1 MIWLIIILIIIIVL
15 LLFNLFDIEY
25 FDEQT
30 NNKQTTTIENEKV
43 VDKIVSKP
51 LSELDNTKISPGTGE
66 VKSEKSDLILDVNIN
81 NNNSESNIDYNETT
95 TEENKSELGN
105 DITIRPINQQPT
117 IESTPKETVNYTK
130 TTYNDK
136 VIQEKDTSRIDALC
150 ASREREKE
158 DNEINK
164 ELADRYV
171 NQDKE
176 YEQAFKCKNEQD
188 YTGQVITD
196 ENIYQFDDFTYINA
210 NQLYIPTD
218 YKTTEEDYGRN
229 YIPPELWYKNNRRL
243 NLPVCVPANGRC
255 TVKETLTSGYP
266 LDVIEWHESRKIT
279 NPDGINLNYVKD
291 KLNTN
296 SDIA

>member
-1 MIWLIIILIIIIVL
+1 MLYVL
-15 LLFNLFDIEY
+15 
-25 FDEQT
+25 Q
-30 NNKQTTTIENEKV
+30 
-43 VDKIVSKP
+43 
-51 LSELDNTKISPGTGE
+51 
-66 VKSEKSDLILDVNIN
+66 
-81 NNNSESNIDYNETT
+81 
-95 TEENKSELGN
+95 
-105 DITIRPINQQPT
+105 
-117 IESTPKETVNYTK
+117 
-130 TTYNDK
+130 
-136 VIQEKDTSRIDALC
+136 
-150 ASREREKE
+150 EKE

-164 ELADRYV
+164 ELANRYV